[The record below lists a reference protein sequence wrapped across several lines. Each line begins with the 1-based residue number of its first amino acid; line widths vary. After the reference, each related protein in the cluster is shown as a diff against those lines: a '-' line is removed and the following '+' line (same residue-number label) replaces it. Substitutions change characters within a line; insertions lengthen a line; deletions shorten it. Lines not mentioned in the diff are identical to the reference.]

1 LPQALPSPEPDSFS
15 SPPGNPFEPVEPFAL
30 LLPGPSSFSNQERRR
45 LSDRRVYEVETV
57 DEVGEQVALL
67 QLEFA
72 LGASSGAFPVVAFP
86 ANLLPLLLLAVEVE
100 SVKPVVAS
108 KPWREPASA
117 SQPAFVELELQ
128 VVESVEP
135 VASEPEPAS

>member
-1 LPQALPSPEPDSFS
+1 LSQALPSPEPDSFS

-72 LGASSGAFPVVAFP
+72 LAGPSGAFPVVAFP

-108 KPWREPASA
+108 EPSEREPA

>member
-72 LGASSGAFPVVAFP
+72 L
-86 ANLLPLLLLAVEVE
+86 AVEVE

-108 KPWREPASA
+108 KPSEREPA

>member
-1 LPQALPSPEPDSFS
+1 M
-15 SPPGNPFEPVEPFAL
+15 
-30 LLPGPSSFSNQERRR
+30 
-45 LSDRRVYEVETV
+45 ETV
-57 DEVGEQVALL
+57 DEQVAVL

-72 LGASSGAFPVVAFP
+72 SV
-86 ANLLPLLLLAVEVE
+86 AVEVE

-108 KPWREPASA
+108 EPSEPA
-117 SQPAFVELELQ
+117 SQPAFFELELQ